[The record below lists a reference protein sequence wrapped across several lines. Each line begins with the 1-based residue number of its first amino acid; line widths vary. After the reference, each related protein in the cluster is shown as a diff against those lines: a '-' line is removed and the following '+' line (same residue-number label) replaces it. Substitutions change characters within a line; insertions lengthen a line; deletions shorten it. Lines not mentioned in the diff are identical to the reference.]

1 MKLLLWP
8 ISSSD
13 WNPDRFCVISMEFL
27 LLSLRRSSSRNVPQR
42 RWVRRNICHLQARLS
57 DVLLTSKGEN
67 KAFPP
72 PSPPCHVVQ
81 MFLSYLQKTT
91 NTPSLNGGERG
102 GVWNLLF
109 SEVTLFEYNVST
121 ILSPV
126 VGSELED
133 DFSPPTYK
141 WIHSIASS
149 EVE

>member
-27 LLSLRRSSSRNVPQR
+27 LLSLRRSSSRNVLQR
-42 RWVRRNICHLQARLS
+42 RWVRRNICYLQARLS

-72 PSPPCHVVQ
+72 PSPPCHVVH
-81 MFLSYLQKTT
+81 MFLSYLRKTT

-102 GVWNLLF
+102 RVWNLLF

-133 DFSPPTYK
+133 AFSPPTYK

>member
-1 MKLLLWP
+1 M
-8 ISSSD
+8 
-13 WNPDRFCVISMEFL
+13 
-27 LLSLRRSSSRNVPQR
+27 
-42 RWVRRNICHLQARLS
+42 QARLS
-57 DVLLTSKGEN
+57 DVLLTEYKV
-67 KAFPP
+67 FPP
-72 PSPPCHVVQ
+72 PFPPCHVVQ
-81 MFLSYLQKTT
+81 MFLSYLRKTT

-109 SEVTLFEYNVST
+109 SAVTLFEYNVST

-133 DFSPPTYK
+133 AFSPPTYK